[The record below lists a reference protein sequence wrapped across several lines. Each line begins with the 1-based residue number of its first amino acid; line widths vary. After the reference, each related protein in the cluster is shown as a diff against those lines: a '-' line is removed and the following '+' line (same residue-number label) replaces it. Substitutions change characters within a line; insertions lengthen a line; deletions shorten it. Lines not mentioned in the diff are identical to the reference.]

1 MRKPGME
8 MPGAMREQ
16 SSPAG
21 TAQRVAGEGARATR
35 TMKSSNSLWQK
46 ELAGK
51 MPEHLAREI
60 DIFETEITLR
70 KQGKLEER
78 LFAETRLRRGAY
90 GQRYDN
96 GQRSDGQKVQKLN
109 FPSGDLT
116 KGPNTMWDAPGMQRI
131 KIPAG
136 GLNAA
141 QLEVMAELAE
151 EYSDGIAHVTT
162 RQDFQLH
169 YVHIEDTPALMRR
182 LAAASITTRE
192 ACGNSVRNVT
202 ACPYAGVCQDETFD
216 VTPYARALSRFLLG
230 HPDCQNFGRKFKP
243 AFSGCAQHACGLT
256 SMHDL
261 GLIAAKRTNAET
273 GQEEL
278 GFEMYVGGGL
288 GAVPYQAKLFDAFVP
303 PEDLLPLAQAIARVF
318 ARHGE
323 KKNRN
328 RARIKFLIQ
337 DLGIEKFRELVLEE
351 RKILPFDPRW
361 TEYIREAQAEFAE
374 TPLKPSGELPSLVAI
389 EGLNGNS
396 DNFKRW
402 LKFNTRPQKQ
412 PGYVTVVVA
421 LPLGDITANQLRSL
435 SDIVR
440 RFTKE
445 TVRTTVEQNFVIRWV
460 SKSDLSELHKAL
472 ETVGLGDP
480 GAGALVDITSCP
492 GTDTCKLGI
501 SSSRGLA
508 AQLRKR
514 VSERS
519 FTSDQAVQNLHIK
532 ISGCLSSCGQHH
544 VADLGFYGVS
554 RKIAGYAVPHFQV
567 VLGGQWEK
575 NAGSYGLPI
584 VAVPSKSIPQ
594 VVSRLTERYVADRK
608 NGETFKDFV
617 TRTGK
622 AQLKVLLEDLTKPP
636 AGDRSFFSDWGDPR
650 EYTLGDLGDGEC
662 AGEVVS
668 ALDFGL
674 AAAEREFFEAQLAHE
689 KGEVEVAGRLAY
701 RAMVT
706 AAKALVQIENAD
718 ISNDPDQIVT
728 EFRTRYY
735 DTQIFFDPF
744 AGGKFANYLFDAHR
758 KAGQQYTSES
768 SRYVIDEA
776 QLFID
781 AAHSCSNRLG
791 TLVNA

>member
-1 MRKPGME
+1 
-8 MPGAMREQ
+8 
-16 SSPAG
+16 
-21 TAQRVAGEGARATR
+21 
-35 TMKSSNSLWQK
+35 MKASNTLWK
-46 ELAGK
+46 EKLAGQIA
-51 MPEHLAREI
+51 ENLSREI
-60 DIFETEITLR
+60 DAFETDIALR
-70 KQGKLEER
+70 KQGKLDER

-96 GQRSDGQKVQKLN
+96 GQRSDGQKVQRLN

-141 QLEVMAELAE
+141 QLETMAELTE
-151 EYSDGIAHVTT
+151 EYSDSIAHVTT

-169 YVHIEDTPALMRR
+169 YVNIDDTPALMRR

-202 ACPYAGVCQDETFD
+202 ACPYAGVCRDEAFD
-216 VTPYARALSRFLLG
+216 VTPYSRALSKFLLG

-256 SMHDL
+256 SLHDL
-261 GLIAAKRTNAET
+261 GLIAAKRVNAET
-273 GQEEL
+273 GREEL

-288 GAVPYQAKLFDAFVP
+288 GAVPYQAKLFDSFVP
-303 PEDLLPLAQAIARVF
+303 PEELLPLAQAIARVF

-361 TEYIREAQAEFAE
+361 TEYIKEAQAEFAE

-396 DNFKRW
+396 DNFKKW
-402 LKFNTRPQKQ
+402 LKFNTRPQRQ
-412 PGYVTVVVA
+412 PGYVTVTVA

-435 SDIVR
+435 ADIVR

-445 TVRTTVEQNFVIRWV
+445 TIRTTVEQNFVIRWV
-460 SKSDLSELHKAL
+460 SKGDVRELFSAL
-472 ETVGLGDP
+472 QTVGLGDP

-508 AQLRKR
+508 AELRKR
-514 VSERS
+514 VSEKS
-519 FTSDQAVQNLHIK
+519 FQQDEAVQHLHIK
-532 ISGCLSSCGQHH
+532 ISGCFNSCGQHH
-544 VADLGFYGVS
+544 TADLGFYGVS

-567 VLGGQWEK
+567 VLGGEWEH
-575 NAGSYGLPI
+575 NAGSYGLPV
-584 VAVPSKSIPQ
+584 VAIPSKSIPQ
-594 VVSRLTERYVADRK
+594 VVTRLTDRYVAGR
-608 NGETFKDFV
+608 NTGEGFKEFIK
-617 TRTGK
+617 RLGK
-622 AQLKVLLEDLTKPP
+622 AELKKMLEDLTKPP
-636 AGDRSFFSDWGDPR
+636 SADRSFFSDWGDPR
-650 EYTLGDLGDGEC
+650 EYTLGDMGVGEC

-668 ALDFGL
+668 SVEFGL
-674 AAAEREFFEAQLAHE
+674 AAAERELFEAQVAHE
-689 KGEVEVAGRLAY
+689 GGQAEQAGTKAY
-701 RAMVT
+701 QAMLN
-706 AAKALVQIENAD
+706 AAKALVEIEYSD
-718 ISNDPDQIVT
+718 ISNDPEQIVS
-728 EFRTRYY
+728 EFRARYF
-735 DTQIFFDPF
+735 DTQKFFDPF

-758 KAGQQYTSES
+758 KVGQARTSES
-768 SRYVIDEA
+768 SRYLMDEA

-781 AAHSCSNRLG
+781 AAHSCYNRLG
-791 TLVNA
+791 SLVTAQ